1 MTTPPEGRSLSAIL
15 QDTFLN
21 LQDLLRSEVQLARSE
36 IKVELNK
43 VKSSSVLLIAGA
55 ATTAFAVLFL
65 LLTAVAAMALTMPI
79 WCATLIVGSTLTL
92 IAIVLLS
99 IARKQIKQI
108 YPKPARTVQS
118 IKDNL
123 EWAKQ
128 QVR

>member
-1 MTTPPEGRSLSAIL
+1 MH
-15 QDTFLN
+15 

-55 ATTAFAVLFL
+55 ATSAFAALFL
-65 LLTAVAAMALTMPI
+65 LLSAVAAMALTMPL
-79 WCATLIVGSTLTL
+79 WAATLIVGSTLTL
-92 IAIVLLS
+92 IAIVLLTR
-99 IARKQIKQI
+99 ARQQIKQI

-128 QVR
+128 QVK